1 MNKYFNNIKSFIL
14 SVYIFIYLIIFLT
27 ICKIFNI
34 NLED

>member
-1 MNKYFNNIKSFIL
+1 MNKYFNDIKSFIL
-14 SVYIFIYLIIFLT
+14 SIPIFIYFIVLIT